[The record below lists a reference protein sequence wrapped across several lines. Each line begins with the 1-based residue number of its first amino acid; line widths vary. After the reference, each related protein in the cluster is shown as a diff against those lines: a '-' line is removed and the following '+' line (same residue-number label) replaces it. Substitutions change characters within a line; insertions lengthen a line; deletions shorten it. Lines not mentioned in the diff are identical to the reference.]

1 MTMRTSRVIKLSSES
16 VSLCLLVDVF
26 ITPVDSDSNLV
37 LISDNV
43 LRKSVGS
50 ELNREN
56 GV

>member
-1 MTMRTSRVIKLSSES
+1 MRTSRVIKLSSES
-16 VSLCLLVDVF
+16 FSLCLLVDVF
-26 ITPVDSDSNLV
+26 ITPVESDSNLV